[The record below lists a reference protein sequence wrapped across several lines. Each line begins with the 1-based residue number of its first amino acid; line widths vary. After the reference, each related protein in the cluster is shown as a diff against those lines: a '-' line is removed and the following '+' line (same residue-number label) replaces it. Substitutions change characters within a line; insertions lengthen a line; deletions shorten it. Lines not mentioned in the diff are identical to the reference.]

1 MTENTAPKDEAA
13 EEAVSPETP
22 DFSTS
27 AMDEAA
33 PVATPGPD
41 AEAEHKTRKPRA
53 KADVPGNPPSPKGQ
67 AVGKFHTDDVSVAIL
82 SNASPIRRKSLSV
95 HHLQRRLAEL
105 GSNEAMAT
113 GGKGEYDELTAYAV
127 ADWQTRNGYPK
138 GALDATQVKAIFDN
152 DSNVNVVA

>member
-1 MTENTAPKDEAA
+1 MTENIAPKDEAA
-13 EEAVSPETP
+13 DEAVSPELS

-33 PVATPGPD
+33 PVPTPGPD
-41 AEAEHKTRKPRA
+41 AEEHKTRKPRA
-53 KADVPGNPPSPKGQ
+53 KAEGNPASPKGQ

-82 SNASPIRRKSLSV
+82 SNASPIRKKSLSV

-127 ADWQTRNGYPK
+127 ADWQNSHGYPA